1 MKQTKKEKKGAS
13 PNRWPLTAFLMAVVL
28 SAVLTLASEAML
40 DGAGMA
46 VALLILLL
54 FIGLGILFD
63 IVGTAVMSAD
73 PRPFHSMASHK
84 ERGAKQALMLLR
96 NADRVSNICN
106 DVVGDI
112 CGIVSGAT
120 GAVMAESIS
129 RAFSTSRIA
138 GIFSSTQTSA
148 VRTVATIMG
157 SAAFLKP
164 LMLTE
169 PRRGIPPF
177 ITIFS
182 SISLKARLRILS
194 SLSSKNCIL
203 CHLIIYSLYIVA

>member
-63 IVGTAVMSAD
+63 IVGTAVMFAD

-112 CGIVSGAT
+112 CGIVAGAT
-120 GAVMAESIS
+120 GAVIVTQLQKGLSLESVLVSGMTCGGKAVGKPFAI
-129 RAFSTSRIA
+129 RRSTRVVYLA
-138 GIFSSTQTSA
+138 G
-148 VRTVATIMG
+148 R
-157 SAAFLKP
+157 FLY
-164 LMLTE
+164 LFQ
-169 PRRGIPPF
+169 RR
-177 ITIFS
+177 
-182 SISLKARLRILS
+182 R
-194 SLSSKNCIL
+194 
-203 CHLIIYSLYIVA
+203 